1 MPLSPDLRP
10 EGLPVLTCLVLDRQL
25 LVGQA
30 VGGLLAEHCSL
41 ELVGVFSSLN
51 QAIDFVEHS
60 PPDLLLVDI
69 HCEGMHGETWQ
80 DVAAALVHGNPESRL
95 IVITDEAK
103 QFLCP
108 PELQP
113 ILLGI
118 VDKHHDRDDLVKV
131 VIRMQVA
138 SPRRS
143 HMNNPQWRLHVDLL
157 PPRELRV
164 FHCLGL
170 GMLNQ
175 EIAKYLGL
183 SVNTVETY
191 RKSISSKLSL
201 SGAELIRA
209 ATLHR
214 CTNPMLRH
222 SSSSKE

>member
-1 MPLSPDLRP
+1 MPLLPDLHP

-41 ELVGVFSSLN
+41 ELVGVFSYLN

-118 VDKHHDRDDLVKV
+118 VDKHHDWDDLVKV

-143 HMNNPQWRLHVDLL
+143 LMSNP
-157 PPRELRV
+157 
-164 FHCLGL
+164 
-170 GMLNQ
+170 
-175 EIAKYLGL
+175 
-183 SVNTVETY
+183 
-191 RKSISSKLSL
+191 
-201 SGAELIRA
+201 
-209 ATLHR
+209 
-214 CTNPMLRH
+214 
-222 SSSSKE
+222 